1 MDMPKNRFKARLKA
15 GEAQLGLWCSLGGP
29 TVAEMLATT
38 GFDWITIDTE
48 HAPAEVTD
56 VLPALQAL
64 AAYPEVS
71 PIVRPAIND
80 SVLIKRHLDQG
91 AQTLILPY
99 VQTKEEAEQAVAAV
113 RYPPHG
119 IRGVAGLT
127 RASRYGT
134 VKDYAAQA
142 DAEVCLIV
150 QVETVSAMEQ
160 LEDIAGVDGV
170 DGIFFG
176 PSDLSASMGLTG
188 QPNHPDVKAAIRDA
202 LSRLAAIGV
211 PGGALCLDPAWARDA
226 FADGAAFVAVGLD
239 LHLLSNAAR
248 SLRTEFD

>member
-1 MDMPKNRFKARLKA
+1 MDMPKNRFKAKLKA
-15 GEAQLGLWCSLGGP
+15 GEKQLGLWCSLGGP

-64 AAYPEVS
+64 AAYPDVS

-99 VQTKEEAEQAVAAV
+99 VQTKEEAEAAVAAV
-113 RYPPHG
+113 RYPPRG

-134 VKDYAAQA
+134 VTDYAARA
-142 DAEVCLIV
+142 DEEVCLIV

-160 LEDIAGVDGV
+160 LEDIATVDGV

-202 LSRLAAIGV
+202 LSRLSAVGV
-211 PGGALCLDPAWARDA
+211 PGGALCLDPAWAKDT
-226 FADGAAFVAVGLD
+226 FADGAGFVAVGLD

-248 SLRTEFD
+248 SLRGAFD